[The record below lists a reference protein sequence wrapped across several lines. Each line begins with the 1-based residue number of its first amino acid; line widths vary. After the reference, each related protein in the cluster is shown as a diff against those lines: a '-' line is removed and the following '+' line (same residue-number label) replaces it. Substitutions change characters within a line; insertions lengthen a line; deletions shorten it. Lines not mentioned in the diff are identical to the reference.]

1 MVFELTQLYFSSVAG
16 NLLQFWWVWDWI
28 GGDMQYDCFEVVSMN
43 TVPVGTVWL
52 VQDLSLSHNL
62 ELTVILCS
70 PVWYD
75 VVLLLPVKMI
85 KQNDFP
91 RRMSHDKHR
100 EHVSWRLMWSCHI
113 IFHLYEWHICIN
125 MTHHTV
131 VTYRKRAPCCS
142 ENNSFFSL
150 SCYSAATCI
159 HHAHYHHLEY
169 IFHYQTCLLQLAN
182 HCFCGDNDHFIFLLH
197 NMSYSFCSNI

>member
-1 MVFELTQLYFSSVAG
+1 MLSCVIWYSYTVYSISLDSVTSPGPVGVSPPCAGYNDHLFQSMVFELTQWYFSSVAG
-16 NLLQFWWVWDWI
+16 NLLRFWWVWDWI
-28 GGDMQYDCFEVVSMN
+28 SGDMQYDWFEIVRMN

-91 RRMSHDKHR
+91 QRMSHDKHR

-113 IFHLYEWHICIN
+113 IFPLYEWHICIN

-131 VTYRKRAPCCS
+131 VTYRERAPCCS
-142 ENNSFFSL
+142 
-150 SCYSAATCI
+150 
-159 HHAHYHHLEY
+159 
-169 IFHYQTCLLQLAN
+169 
-182 HCFCGDNDHFIFLLH
+182 
-197 NMSYSFCSNI
+197 